1 MPSSVVFLQGCM
13 VNPVVMDETKLTIR
27 HALDCPMLVAKKF
40 SFRETYV
47 LKLGSAALR
56 DQWIRELKSEV

>member
-1 MPSSVVFLQGCM
+1 M
-13 VNPVVMDETKLTIR
+13 VHPVVMDETKLTIR
-27 HALDCPMLVAKKF
+27 HALDCPILEAKNF

-47 LKLGSAALR
+47 LKLGSEALR